1 MSEILD
7 NIRSEIDKAV
17 QQRKK
22 YKDLVNG
29 KVKILNDLKAQIQE
43 CVQKVSASSFENKD
57 IYKGKLISA
66 EESIDQILKDS
77 APLINRFNRDTINLG
92 VAGATQAGK
101 STFLEVVSGVKL
113 PRAKGERSGDS
124 TTAAKSII
132 INSSDKK
139 AIVYFR
145 NKQEFVELVKAYLP
159 ENYKSRVSDID
170 DFRQMNLQAIYDE
183 CTKSTE
189 RYEISKLQ
197 DAQESLPYL
206 IDYIREENKKE
217 ISLDALADYVTYFQ
231 CQDAQH
237 RFWPVVKVVKIYCP
251 FTALGCDQIKLTLV
265 DLPGMGECPRVDD
278 DMVEGLNNEV
288 DTVLLLFLTSAI
300 QPDRDF
306 NTFDAIK
313 NAQKYVKDKTKF
325 LSFFINIDE
334 SKKENLEGQINSI
347 KIRIKKNFTHN
358 GEEYKQYETAV
369 IKEDKSF
376 NHVKVHQDVVDVL
389 TKLVG
394 DIDALDS
401 DTYNGWISQLDVTDL
416 KKQVNE
422 IANQIK
428 DDLPYSTDDEKEFRD
443 KSVEME
449 EDKLP
454 QFNTLEEEYEVPM
467 IINDVRKTINTE
479 VKKIYDRIE
488 TYPLNNPNW
497 DADFSKQREKVKGTD
512 ILTKE
517 LGRLWTYIR
526 REYSA
531 IENIADDMLTNLKND
546 IIDNFNKIVG
556 GENGLIT
563 QRGDDGII
571 EILDKISAK
580 GVSMP
585 FFTLA
590 FESLLNERI
599 CFNQIVYSYI
609 VESKLAKSISNDSR
623 VGGLISDDSF
633 KALEGESKEDERKHF
648 KDKLIQVVLGVNGEM
663 LSLICDKTPFA
674 IASFLSAKMTYFND
688 CLNRTT
694 FDAKARLDCFYNFCK
709 AFRLELWPERFG
721 SSSEA
726 VVARELTKSLNE
738 ISKLI
743 DQLNKLQ

>member
-1 MSEILD
+1 MSDVLN
-7 NIRSEIDKAV
+7 NIRQKIDDAV
-17 QQRKK
+17 KQRKR

-29 KVKILNDLKAQIQE
+29 KVDLLNKLKAQIKE
-43 CVQKVSASSFENKD
+43 CYHKVSASSFENKD
-57 IYKGKLISA
+57 IYAEKLFSA
-66 EESIDQILKDS
+66 ERMIDDILKDS

-132 INSSDKK
+132 INSSEKK
-139 AIVYFR
+139 AVVYFR

-183 CTKSTE
+183 CTESTA

-206 IDYIREENKKE
+206 IDYIREDNKKE
-217 ISLDALADYVTYFQ
+217 ISLDKLADYVTYFQ

-251 FTALGCDQIKLTLV
+251 FTALGHDQIKLTLV
-265 DLPGMGECPRVDD
+265 DLPGMGECKRVDD

-306 NTFDAIK
+306 KTFDAIK

-334 SKKENLEGQINSI
+334 SKKENLEGQINSK
-347 KIRIKKNFTHN
+347 KITIKKNFTHN

-376 NHVKVHQDVVDVL
+376 NYEKVHQDVFSVL
-389 TKLVG
+389 SKLVG
-394 DIDALDS
+394 DIDSLDS
-401 DTYNGWISQLDVTDL
+401 DTYNGWMETLDDFVANL

-422 IANQIK
+422 IANKIK
-428 DDLPYSTDDEKEFRD
+428 DDLPYTEDDQDEIEHRKED
-443 KSVEME
+443 MVNA
-449 EDKLP
+449 LA
-454 QFNTLEEEYEVPM
+454 NYNLLEVDYEVANK
-467 IINDVRKTINTE
+467 INGIRKVINTE
-479 VKKIYDRIE
+479 VQKIYDLIE
-488 TYPLNNPNW
+488 RAPLNNPNW
-497 DADFSKQREKVKGTD
+497 DADFTAQRTKSKGVD
-512 ILTKE
+512 ILTTE
-517 LGRLWTYIR
+517 LSRLWTYIR
-526 REYSA
+526 REYRQ
-531 IENIADDMLTNLKND
+531 IENIADGLLNNLKND
-546 IIDNFNKIVG
+546 ILDRFNQLVG
-556 GENGLIT
+556 KNDFIT
-563 QRGDDGII
+563 KRGDDGVH
-571 EILDKISAK
+571 ELLDKIADK
-580 GVSMP
+580 EISMP
-585 FFTLA
+585 FFTSA
-590 FESLLNERI
+590 FESLLSEKI
-599 CFNQIVYSYI
+599 CFNQIVYPYI

-633 KALEGESKEDERKHF
+633 KVSEGTSKEEERKFF

-674 IASFLSAKMTYFND
+674 IAAFLYAKMEYFND

-694 FDAKARLDCFYNFCK
+694 FDAKIKGDCFRHFCK

-721 SSSEA
+721 SSSKIVA
-726 VVARELTKSLNE
+726 ARELSKSISE
-738 ISKLI
+738 IGKLI
-743 DQLNKLQ
+743 EELNK